1 MKIVNGIL
9 FTESGFYR
17 GTLQVENGGIVSI
30 AAPSPEDG
38 GEGCVDAAGGY
49 VLPGLLDIHIHGYA
63 GCDASDP
70 DPQALR
76 RMARAMAREGVT
88 GFLGTT
94 MALPRSELRQ
104 AAGNFAAFRSSPEGD
119 GAVLWGMHMEGPF
132 FSRGKRGAQAESA
145 IVPPDIPLF
154 EEINRASGGMIRL
167 VDVAPELPGALPFIR
182 RAAQTCAVS
191 LAHTEADYDTAA
203 QALRQGADH
212 ITHLYNAMP
221 PYAHRAPGVIGA
233 AADFARY
240 CELIGDGVH
249 LHPAVVRQ
257 TFSFFGGD
265 RICLISDWSVYPG
278 RTGGAGGK
286 REGHPARRNAGRQR
300 RQPERMS
307 AAGDSLW
314 RTGGAG
320 HPLGHPDSGAVGGI
334 GGCDRQ
340 PAPRKAGR
348 PGGDGRRLAGAAG
361 HDRRADCPP
370 GVRNGRECRAFLYEV
385 PLLPAWGYRRGAGAN
400 GKISG

>member
-1 MKIVNGIL
+1 MKIVNGTL

-17 GTLQVENGGIVSI
+17 GTLQVENGEIVSI

-76 RMARAMAREGVT
+76 RMARALAREGVT

-94 MALPRSELRQ
+94 MALPRPELRQ
-104 AAGNFAAFRSSPEGD
+104 AAGNFAAFRASPEED

-145 IVPPDIPLF
+145 IIPPDIPLF
-154 EEINRASGGMIRL
+154 EEINRVSGGMIRL

-257 TFSFFGGD
+257 TFSFFGDD
-265 RICLISDWSVYPG
+265 RICLISDCM
-278 RTGGAGGK
+278 RAGGLPDGAYTLGGQAVRVENGKATLPDGTLAGSAVSLSECLRRVIRFGVPAEQAIRSATLIPAQSVGLGDVTGSLRPGK
-286 REGHPARRNAGRQR
+286 RADLVVLDAGWQVRLV
-300 RQPERMS
+300 M
-307 AAGDSLW
+307 
-314 RTGGAG
+314 
-320 HPLGHPDSGAVGGI
+320 I
-334 GGCDRQ
+334 GGRIV
-340 PAPRKAGR
+340 
-348 PGGDGRRLAGAAG
+348 
-361 HDRRADCPP
+361 HRA
-370 GVRNGRECRAFLYEV
+370 
-385 PLLPAWGYRRGAGAN
+385 
-400 GKISG
+400 

>member
-38 GEGCVDAAGGY
+38 REGCVDAAGGY

-132 FSRGKRGAQAESA
+132 FSRGKRGAQAESS

-265 RICLISDWSVYPG
+265 RICLISDCM
-278 RTGGAGGK
+278 RAGGLPDGAYTLGGQAVRVENGKATLPDGTLAGSVVSLSECLRRVIRFGVPAEQAIRSATLIPAQSVGLGDVTGSLRPGK
-286 REGHPARRNAGRQR
+286 RADLVVMDAGWQVRLV
-300 RQPERMS
+300 M
-307 AAGDSLW
+307 
-314 RTGGAG
+314 
-320 HPLGHPDSGAVGGI
+320 I
-334 GGCDRQ
+334 GGRIV
-340 PAPRKAGR
+340 
-348 PGGDGRRLAGAAG
+348 
-361 HDRRADCPP
+361 HRA
-370 GVRNGRECRAFLYEV
+370 
-385 PLLPAWGYRRGAGAN
+385 
-400 GKISG
+400 

>member
-38 GEGCVDAAGGY
+38 REGCVDAAGGY

-63 GCDASDP
+63 GCDASDS

-76 RMARAMAREGVT
+76 RMARALAREGVT

-94 MALPRSELRQ
+94 MALPRPELRQ

-265 RICLISDWSVYPG
+265 RICLISDCM
-278 RTGGAGGK
+278 RAGGLPDGAYTLGGQAVRVENGKATLPDGTLAGSVVSLSECLRRVIRFGVPAEQAIRSATLIPAQSVGLGDVTGSLRPGK
-286 REGHPARRNAGRQR
+286 RADLVVMDAGWQVRLV
-300 RQPERMS
+300 M
-307 AAGDSLW
+307 
-314 RTGGAG
+314 
-320 HPLGHPDSGAVGGI
+320 I
-334 GGCDRQ
+334 GGRIV
-340 PAPRKAGR
+340 
-348 PGGDGRRLAGAAG
+348 
-361 HDRRADCPP
+361 HRA
-370 GVRNGRECRAFLYEV
+370 
-385 PLLPAWGYRRGAGAN
+385 
-400 GKISG
+400 

>member
-1 MKIVNGIL
+1 MKIVNGTL

-265 RICLISDWSVYPG
+265 RICLISDCM
-278 RTGGAGGK
+278 RAGGLPDGAYTLGGQAVRVENGK
-286 REGHPARRNAGRQR
+286 ATLPDGTLAGSAVSLSECLRRVIRFGVPAEQAIRSATLIPAQSVGLGDVTGSLRSGMRADLVVMDAGWQVRLV
-300 RQPERMS
+300 M
-307 AAGDSLW
+307 
-314 RTGGAG
+314 
-320 HPLGHPDSGAVGGI
+320 I
-334 GGCDRQ
+334 GGRIV
-340 PAPRKAGR
+340 
-348 PGGDGRRLAGAAG
+348 
-361 HDRRADCPP
+361 HRA
-370 GVRNGRECRAFLYEV
+370 
-385 PLLPAWGYRRGAGAN
+385 
-400 GKISG
+400 

>member
-1 MKIVNGIL
+1 MKIVNGTL

-76 RMARAMAREGVT
+76 RMARALAREGVT

-94 MALPRSELRQ
+94 MALPRPELRQ
-104 AAGNFAAFRSSPEGD
+104 AAGNFAAFRASPEED

-145 IVPPDIPLF
+145 IIPPDIPLF
-154 EEINRASGGMIRL
+154 EEINRISGGMIRL

-265 RICLISDWSVYPG
+265 RICLISDCM
-278 RTGGAGGK
+278 RAGGLPDGAYTLGGQAVRVENGKATLPDGTLAGSAVSLSECLRRVIRFGVPAEQAIRSATLIPAQSVGLGDVTGSLRPGK
-286 REGHPARRNAGRQR
+286 RADLVVMDAGWQVRLV
-300 RQPERMS
+300 M
-307 AAGDSLW
+307 
-314 RTGGAG
+314 
-320 HPLGHPDSGAVGGI
+320 I
-334 GGCDRQ
+334 GGRIVH
-340 PAPRKAGR
+340 R
-348 PGGDGRRLAGAAG
+348 
-361 HDRRADCPP
+361 
-370 GVRNGRECRAFLYEV
+370 V
-385 PLLPAWGYRRGAGAN
+385 
-400 GKISG
+400 

>member
-1 MKIVNGIL
+1 MKIVNGTL

-76 RMARAMAREGVT
+76 RMARALAREGVT

-94 MALPRSELRQ
+94 MALPRPELRQ
-104 AAGNFAAFRSSPEGD
+104 AAGNFAAFRASPEED

-132 FSRGKRGAQAESA
+132 FSRGKRGAQAEST
-145 IVPPDIPLF
+145 IIPPDIPLF
-154 EEINRASGGMIRL
+154 EEINRISGGMIRL

-182 RAAQTCAVS
+182 REAQTCAVS

-265 RICLISDWSVYPG
+265 RICLISDCM
-278 RTGGAGGK
+278 RAGGLPDGAYTLGGQAVRVENGKATLPDGTLAGSAVSLSECLRRVIRFGVPAEQAIRSATLIPAQSVGLGDVTGSLRPGK
-286 REGHPARRNAGRQR
+286 RADLVVMDAGWQVRLV
-300 RQPERMS
+300 M
-307 AAGDSLW
+307 
-314 RTGGAG
+314 
-320 HPLGHPDSGAVGGI
+320 I
-334 GGCDRQ
+334 GGRIVH
-340 PAPRKAGR
+340 R
-348 PGGDGRRLAGAAG
+348 
-361 HDRRADCPP
+361 
-370 GVRNGRECRAFLYEV
+370 V
-385 PLLPAWGYRRGAGAN
+385 
-400 GKISG
+400 

>member
-1 MKIVNGIL
+1 MKIVNGTL

-240 CELIGDGVH
+240 CELIGDGGH

-265 RICLISDWSVYPG
+265 RICLISDCM
-278 RTGGAGGK
+278 RAGGLPDGAYTLGGQAVRVENGKATLPDGTLAGSVVSLSECLRRVIRFGVPAEQAIRSATLIPAQSVGLGDVTGSLRPGK
-286 REGHPARRNAGRQR
+286 RADLVVMDAGWQVRLV
-300 RQPERMS
+300 M
-307 AAGDSLW
+307 
-314 RTGGAG
+314 
-320 HPLGHPDSGAVGGI
+320 I
-334 GGCDRQ
+334 GGRIV
-340 PAPRKAGR
+340 
-348 PGGDGRRLAGAAG
+348 
-361 HDRRADCPP
+361 HRA
-370 GVRNGRECRAFLYEV
+370 
-385 PLLPAWGYRRGAGAN
+385 
-400 GKISG
+400 